1 MLENFK
7 DFLWFLISLFNIA
20 LWAKQQKSRKCLFAP
35 QYVLKVFQFRSS
47 QTDYLLHSF
56 WCQFLNKLLS
66 GFQMVYYSLN
76 LVIWEK
82 LPWGVNDLCQ
92 VCSQEKLRK
101 TSKKHHIARGLS
113 HFTCWCISRLFA
125 HQLCSCRNAWEPAH
139 RLCFFSLNV
148 AVPRE

>member
-20 LWAKQQKSRKCLFAP
+20 LWAKQQKLRKCLFAP
-35 QYVLKVFQFRSS
+35 QYVLKVFQFHSS
-47 QTDYLLHSF
+47 QTDYLLHSC

-92 VCSQEKLRK
+92 VCSQQKLRK
-101 TSKKHHIARGLS
+101 TSKNIIANCSWPESLHLLMHLS
-113 HFTCWCISRLFA
+113 A
-125 HQLCSCRNAWEPAH
+125 LCSSTLLLPQCMRACSQAV
-139 RLCFFSLNV
+139 FFLTEF
-148 AVPRE
+148 A